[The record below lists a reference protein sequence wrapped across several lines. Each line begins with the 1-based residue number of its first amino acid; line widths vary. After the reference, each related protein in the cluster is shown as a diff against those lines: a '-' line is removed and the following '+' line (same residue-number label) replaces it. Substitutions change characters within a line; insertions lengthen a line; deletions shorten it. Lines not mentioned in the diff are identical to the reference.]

1 MSHEKNVSNI
11 KHTLIDSAV
20 LEQACL
26 ETHAQLDLFKQELE
40 NIHRVNAEDCLI
52 MSHTACILAI
62 IAFNIFFG
70 DYQDLQ
76 GAVYICAVT
85 VPLIDHTVM

>member
-40 NIHRVNAEDCLI
+40 NIH
-52 MSHTACILAI
+52 
-62 IAFNIFFG
+62 
-70 DYQDLQ
+70 
-76 GAVYICAVT
+76 
-85 VPLIDHTVM
+85 